1 MAFAQKLARN
11 VNAYGAETQ
20 QLMQEAVA
28 TKKNYFMQHCE
39 CASKEGKYSFTGNFE
54 VEGKVVNRQDY
65 SREKCGTYSKRAW
78 QIWGSNALMSSICT
92 AVQILK

>member
-28 TKKNYFMQHCE
+28 TIKNDFMQ
-39 CASKEGKYSFTGNFE
+39 
-54 VEGKVVNRQDY
+54 
-65 SREKCGTYSKRAW
+65 
-78 QIWGSNALMSSICT
+78 
-92 AVQILK
+92 